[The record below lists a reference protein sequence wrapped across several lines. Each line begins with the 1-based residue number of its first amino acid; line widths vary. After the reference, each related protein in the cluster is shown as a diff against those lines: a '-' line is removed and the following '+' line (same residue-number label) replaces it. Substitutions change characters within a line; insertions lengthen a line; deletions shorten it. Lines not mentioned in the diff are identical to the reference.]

1 MSGAA
6 VLAGGE
12 EAAPLPVIQLSESL
26 LKSLHIPTQHTC
38 FLRPVFASHV
48 SRQSSAL
55 FIPSWLPRVLLVTES
70 GLVLLI
76 DPSDG
81 RVTHEASLLL
91 PKSPSAAENE
101 RLVHIVMQQGQQNSD
116 RPTTTLWMKIA
127 VGNTLFAAIL
137 RFKGVFQGTPMEL
150 LRVILHFVPQRNV
163 SVQQYVLPG
172 PLNNI
177 ISRGIRSVS
186 VRKHDEEEM
195 SRGMLSSP
203 RATKKRYMKW
213 FVVEEWKRHKALDAE
228 LEKQQKEMNENLAPK
243 EEEQEPDFPQ
253 ETAEGDMVP
262 NNDFAA
268 VEAVPPEEEEEAEA
282 EAETNGV
289 DEMEAVDHDTQTQ
302 RFSVGE
308 QNSLHEA
315 VDEAEDYDTTTAL
328 PQREDFLLANLD
340 VRQPLLREERELE
353 EEEEMLGFE
362 YKPAVSL
369 PFAWNEAGTMGYGE
383 LPGRA
388 SENISMKGAGTNDN
402 EWTSLWR
409 ELRPNNSVDVSLNK
423 NGMEGENSIEEP
435 WNHVDHAPPMKE
447 AASKEKYESPSS
459 HTGAVCTAGPAE
471 ITEKSGEENE
481 CLINAEDPITA
492 LEALELPP
500 PLPPMPF
507 LRLEQKMDNVHAP
520 TIVDE
525 QSNLEGFPL
534 IYNGVAEMTPPRD
547 ADGGP
552 LQANGAHILSVYPL
566 QRPLEDYKKKGAE
579 GSEEEQ
585 LWQRVY
591 HENLGRKADSRVC
604 QQSPMEKYSRSSA
617 HVSNLTV
624 DAKVLGDT

>member
-6 VLAGGE
+6 VLAESIG
-12 EAAPLPVIQLSESL
+12 AAPLPVIQLSESL

-55 FIPSWLPRVLLVTES
+55 FITSWLPRVLLVTES
-70 GLVLLI
+70 GLLLLI

-91 PKSPSAAENE
+91 SGSPPAAENE
-101 RLVHIVMQQGQQNSD
+101 RLVHIVMQQGQQNRD

-127 VGNTLFAAIL
+127 VGTTLFAAIL
-137 RFKGVFQGTPMEL
+137 RFKGVFQGTPTEL
-150 LRVILHFVPQRNV
+150 LRVILHFVPQRHV

-177 ISRGIRSVS
+177 ISSGLRSVS
-186 VRKHDEEEM
+186 VRNYDEEDDT
-195 SRGMLSSP
+195 SRGMSSSP
-203 RATKKRYMKW
+203 RAAKRRYMKW
-213 FVVEEWKRHKALDAE
+213 FVVEEWKRHKTLHAE
-228 LEKQQKEMNENLAPK
+228 LEKQQKEKNENLAPQ
-243 EEEQEPDFPQ
+243 EEEQEVDFPQ
-253 ETAEGDMVP
+253 ETAEEDMVP

-268 VEAVPPEEEEEAEA
+268 VEAAPSEEEEEM
-282 EAETNGV
+282 NDV
-289 DEMEAVDHDTQTQ
+289 DEMNAFDHDKKSQG
-302 RFSVGE
+302 FSVGE

-328 PQREDFLLANLD
+328 PQREDFLSANLD
-340 VRQPLLREERELE
+340 VRQPLLQKERELEE

-362 YKPAVSL
+362 YKPAVPL
-369 PFAWNEAGTMGYGE
+369 PFLLNETGTMGYGD

-388 SENISMKGAGTNDN
+388 SENSSMRWAGKNGD

-409 ELRPNNSVDVSLNK
+409 ELRPKNSVDVSLNK
-423 NGMEGENSIEEP
+423 NGREGGNSSEEP
-435 WNHVDHAPPMKE
+435 WNLVDHAPPGKE
-447 AASKEKYESPSS
+447 SAPEEKCEAPSS
-459 HTGAVCTAGPAE
+459 QTGAVCTAGPAD
-471 ITEKSGEENE
+471 ITEKSREENE

-492 LEALELPP
+492 LEALEIPP
-500 PLPPMPF
+500 PLPATSF
-507 LRLEQKMDNVHAP
+507 FRLEQKMDNDNAP

-525 QSNLEGFPL
+525 QSNMEEFPL
-534 IYNGVAEMTPPRD
+534 ICNKVAEVT
-547 ADGGP
+547 P

-566 QRPLEDYKKKGAE
+566 QRPLGDYKRKGAE
-579 GSEEEQ
+579 SSDEDQ

-604 QQSPMEKYSRSSA
+604 QQSPMEKYSRGSA
-617 HVSNLTV
+617 HVSNLNV
-624 DAKVLGDT
+624 DAKVLGDI